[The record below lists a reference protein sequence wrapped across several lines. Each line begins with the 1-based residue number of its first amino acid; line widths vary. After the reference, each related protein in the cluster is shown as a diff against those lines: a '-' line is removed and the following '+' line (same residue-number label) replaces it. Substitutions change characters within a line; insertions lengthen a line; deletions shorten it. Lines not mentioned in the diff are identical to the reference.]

1 MSRAAAILW
10 LSRRDRTVVAGALAG
25 IVVLAWTY
33 ILLGAGVDTAMNMAM
48 SDVMMPMPWTSPPS
62 A

>member
-25 IVVLAWTY
+25 IVVLAWT
-33 ILLGAGVDTAMNMAM
+33 
-48 SDVMMPMPWTSPPS
+48 
-62 A
+62 